1 LKLGDQVVDWREE
14 TSKMSEKVDEVT
26 KYVNTSFGQMNVE
39 KICDGHHI
47 DLLKFWNHVTIT
59 QQFPAF

>member
-1 LKLGDQVVDWREE
+1 M
-14 TSKMSEKVDEVT
+14 SKMSEKVDEVT